1 MKRTIITASWILG
14 CSIFLL
20 ACHPSKP
27 QAAPPTES
35 GTISTSSQKTAVEAG
50 PKTVGLLM
58 KGGKVLKMKEDG
70 SGDELSDEIS
80 LANGAKV
87 SKEGKI
93 LFVDGTHMTLPD
105 GSLIQMDGQ
114 MQGNDPLMPD
124 EEAVKGFQMK
134 DGKMMTVMKDEK
146 TSAMAN
152 YMKLKSGIVVETDGT
167 LVMKDSTRDQLKEG
181 GMILV
186 NGQRVR

>member
-1 MKRTIITASWILG
+1 MKKTIIMASWILG
-14 CSIFLL
+14 CGLFLM

-27 QAAPPTES
+27 QAAPTVA
-35 GTISTSSQKTAVEAG
+35 STPVASPPQKPAADVG

-58 KGGKVLKMKEDG
+58 HGAKVLKMKEDG
-70 SGDELSDEIS
+70 SGDEVMDEVI
-80 LANGAKV
+80 LTNGTKV
-87 SKEGKI
+87 SKDGKI
-93 LFVDGTHMTLPD
+93 LFSDGSKMTLPD

-134 DGKMMTVMKDEK
+134 DGKMITVMKDEK
-146 TSAMAN
+146 TSAMVN

-167 LVMKDSTRDQLKEG
+167 LVMKDGTRDQLKEG
-181 GMILV
+181 AVILV
-186 NGQRVR
+186 NGQRAQ